1 MSNSRDLKTAH
12 GESTPMKMVAKVIDG
27 VTYQAEFEYFWQ
39 GEKCKIKELT
49 SKQAKIIAAY
59 GLIKK
64 DLKYVEKSIEHAIEI
79 SQKISENQ
87 NLTKIYTKE
96 EQFQIRDEFNFE
108 SDLLK
113 SLYISSIVTY
123 GKCFVQA
130 QGRRVKL
137 ECKDVFSDNDN
148 FEKQHLE
155 IMEQRHQ
162 YIAHAG
168 NTNHEH
174 SKAVLI
180 ITPDNEPFFN
190 AEAGHISGYGVDFF
204 ENFLSLSRLVH
215 GYVNDTFQKKCDSFC
230 KKEIEGK
237 PIEELLIG
245 AR

>member
-1 MSNSRDLKTAH
+1 MSNSRNLKTAH
-12 GESTPMKMVAKVIDG
+12 GQSEPMQMVAKEVDG
-27 VTYQAEFEYFWQ
+27 VTFQTEFEYFWK
-39 GEKCKIKELT
+39 GEKCKVKELT

-64 DLKYVEKSIEHAIEI
+64 DLKFVEKTLQHAIEI
-79 SQKISENQ
+79 SNKITANQ
-87 NLTKIYTKE
+87 DLTSIHTNE
-96 EQFQIRDEFNFE
+96 AQFVIRDEFDFE

-137 ECKDVFSDNDN
+137 EHKDVFSQRDS

-180 ITPDNEPFFN
+180 ISPNNQTFFN
-190 AEAGHISGYGVDFF
+190 AEATHISSYHSDFF
-204 ENFLSLSRLVH
+204 EEFISLAKAVH
-215 GYVNDTFQKKCDSFC
+215 DYVNDTFQKKQDSFYI
-230 KKEIEGK
+230 KEIKDK
-237 PIEELLIG
+237 PIEELLDG
-245 AR
+245 AK